1 MSEQCVFDQV
11 KESLNGRP
19 DQPIVFGVCQAL
31 SKRYKQAPWV
41 FRLAAIVL
49 TLIWTIPALAVYI
62 VLSLVLT
69 ETEMRTRKFFSGLA
83 VVVREQV
90 EKLPAS
96 LRSLFAQDDDRNSG
110 SRGY

>member
-1 MSEQCVFDQV
+1 MSEPCVFNQI

-31 SKRYKQAPWV
+31 SKRYKKEPWV

-49 TLIWTIPALAVYI
+49 TLFWTLPALAAYI

-83 VVVREQV
+83 VVAREQV

-96 LRSLFAQDDDRNSG
+96 LRALFESDNGRNSS